1 MINMAASLEP
11 DDESSEGWALDDS
24 DGDAAYVDKPT
35 VRSQLLYAPVK
46 KVLD

>member
-1 MINMAASLEP
+1 MINMAASVEP
-11 DDESSEGWALDDS
+11 NDESSERWVLDDS

-46 KVLD
+46 ILD